1 MVDPVTAGA
10 AVLSGIKLVKQSVD
24 FIKSN
29 INTCKDVGEII
40 GHVEKAFEGEKQCLR
55 DREKKGA
62 DPFATENVAEEI
74 INAKIAQEQ
83 LYELSQIVDLRF
95 GHGTWKYIL
104 SERKRRID
112 ERKEKIKEAKIKA
125 RRKKQEMMDNVRMVS
140 IGIVIIVF
148 VCIVFGVGIMLLAS
162 KNFIVYAHEQPSL
175 KHTPYCL
182 LYDPKYFIICMS
194 EGRGYADTQL
204 YLDYK
209 KEREKWIIDNS
220 K

>member
-1 MVDPVTAGA
+1 MVDPATI
-10 AVLSGIKLVKQSVD
+10 LTGIALVKKSVD

-104 SERKRRID
+104 AERKKRID

-125 RRKKQEMMDNVRMVS
+125 RRKKQELMDNVRMVS

-148 VCIVFGVGIMLLAS
+148 VCIVFAVGFMLVAV
-162 KNFIVYAHEQPSL
+162 KNFRVYAHEEHF
-175 KHTPYCL
+175 KHAPYCL
-182 LYDPKYFIICMS
+182 LYDPKYFIICMN

-209 KEREKWIIDNS
+209 KERENWIIKKD
-220 K
+220 